1 MLNKELLESD
11 RSSLIQT
18 SIELDELEKRQAEK
32 SLFYFA
38 KYILGFEDFEYEVH
52 CEWDL
57 FLSGDKQYKLV
68 LIPRDHFKSSYFTIA
83 YPLRELCLD
92 YRKRILITNATFDNA
107 KTFLGSIKHQIERNE
122 KLKWW
127 GIEQSEPWSTE
138 EIGIKCETIHKEPSI
153 SIAGVGSQIPGK
165 HYNIIVWDDLVN
177 DKTITSKDMLDKTID
192 WWRYSLSVLEPNGIG
207 IVVGNRWHFGDLY
220 GYILDNLADK
230 FDIIKRKA
238 IKEDGSAYFPQR
250 YSLEKLQD
258 KKESQGSWIF
268 STQYMNEPISP
279 EDAVFRKEWIRYY
292 EKLPAI
298 VRKFITVDPAISGE
312 PDSDYSVIM
321 TCAIDEEN
329 NLYVVD
335 YVREHLLPKE
345 LIDKIFAKAVEH
357 RPVKIGI
364 ETVAFQK
371 TLKFWIVDQM
381 RERSK
386 FLPIEELK
394 TTESTKEMRIMAL
407 QPRLEN
413 GALWIKK
420 NMLDLEDEFL
430 RFPKGQHDDLIDAL
444 AYQLQII
451 HKPQVSKKEDV
462 PYMSLEWFEKHYG
475 DRQPKGRSLSNPYL
489 YRGK

>member
-1 MLNKELLESD
+1 LQKKNQLLSILEDSKT
-11 RSSLIQT
+11 QT
-18 SIELDELEKRQAEK
+18 EKTKAEE

-52 CEWDL
+52 GEWDL
-57 FLSGDKQYKLV
+57 FLAGDKQYKLV

-83 YPLRELCLD
+83 YPLQELCKD
-92 YRKRILITNATFDNA
+92 HKERILITNATFDNA
-107 KTFLGSIKHQIERNE
+107 KTFLSSIKHQIERNE

-127 GIEQSEPWSTE
+127 DIEQGEPWSTE
-138 EIGIKCETIHKEPSI
+138 EIAVRCETIHKEPSI
-153 SIAGVGSQIPGK
+153 SIAGVGSQIPGL
-165 HYNIIVWDDLVN
+165 HYNIIIWDDLVN
-177 DKTITSKDMLDKTID
+177 DKTITSKDQLDKTID
-192 WWRYSLSVLEPNGIG
+192 WWKYSLSVLEPGGLG

-220 GYILDNLADK
+220 GYILDNLASK
-230 FDIIKRKA
+230 FDVIKRKA
-238 IKEDGSAYFPQR
+238 IKEDGTAYFPQR

-279 EDAVFRKEWIRYY
+279 EDAVFRKEWIKYY
-292 EKLPAI
+292 DKLPAI
-298 VRKFITVDPAISGE
+298 VRKFMTIEPAIS
-312 PDSDYSVIM
+312 PDSGANFSVIM
-321 TCAIDEEN
+321 TCAVDEGN

-345 LIDKIFAKAVEH
+345 LIDWIFRKFVEH
-357 RPVKIGI
+357 RHVKLGI

-371 TLKFWIVDQM
+371 VLKFWLIDQM
-381 RERSK
+381 RERSI

-394 TTESTKEMRIMAL
+394 TETSKEIRIMGL
-407 QPRLEN
+407 QPRFET
-413 GALWIKK
+413 GAIYIRK
-420 NMLDLEDEFL
+420 NMLDLEDELL
-430 RFPKGQHDDLIDAL
+430 RFPKGQTDDLIDAL
-444 AYQLQII
+444 AHQLQII